1 MAGKI
6 TGDPVREARGRERE
20 VRSPLMNNKKSTP
33 D

>member
-20 VRSPLMNNKKSTP
+20 VRSSLMKKKSTP